1 MARRIAPRQREAA
14 SPVVNTRSWLSM
26 LGVGL
31 VCAKVAL
38 IPVVFDYGA
47 DLPFTLPK
55 VLLSHALSYAI
66 LGVLIADLIK
76 SGRRFLRWSPL
87 HLPVLAFLVVSTVA
101 SVVAADPL
109 LALFGT
115 HGRMLGLGTIADGVV
130 RGSRGCRHKRPRSI
144 GGGAWIRTG
153 SIARAR
159 SRRLERKRSG
169 SAVFDDRS
177 DNNTCRVPGR
187 TGDRHSRGR
196 RVCPRATPTSARGA
210 CHLRRILDRWDGRDS
225 DAGRPHRSCRRDRSA
240 HSSHLGCAPE

>member
-1 MARRIAPRQREAA
+1 MVATPSPGAR
-14 SPVVNTRSWLSM
+14 LSR
-26 LGVGL
+26 
-31 VCAKVAL
+31 CQ
-38 IPVVFDYGA
+38 YG
-47 DLPFTLPK
+47 
-55 VLLSHALSYAI
+55 
-66 LGVLIADLIK
+66 
-76 SGRRFLRWSPL
+76 
-87 HLPVLAFLVVSTVA
+87 
-101 SVVAADPL
+101 
-109 LALFGT
+109 
-115 HGRMLGLGTIADGVV
+115 GLGCRCGSTPRIVRNPWTDARTRDDRGWGRALLRGRPTDPDA

-225 DAGRPHRSCRRDRSA
+225 DASRPHRSCHRDRPA